1 MFWILWGIYQMTN
14 LFKKAALAATVASF
28 AFAAPAFAQSATE
41 VDADG
46 TATVKI
52 YTPLTLTAT
61 SGDSTIDFGIL
72 VAGGATRAAAA
83 SFAMSTDGADTVSC
97 AAAWLC
103 SGTTKAANFSVA
115 GTDGASVHVDLPLSV
130 TLTNTA
136 STDTVSIAPVT
147 DFVDPANVVL
157 GALATD
163 FLVAG
168 TLSVPANTPDG
179 VYVGDFNITAD
190 YN

>member
-1 MFWILWGIYQMTN
+1 MTN
-14 LFKKAALAATVASF
+14 LFKKAALAATVAGF
-28 AFAAPAFAQSATE
+28 AFASPAFAQSATE

-46 TATVKI
+46 NATVKI
-52 YTPLTLTAT
+52 YTPLTLTAAT
-61 SGDSTIDFGIL
+61 TDDTIDFGIL
-72 VAGGATRAAAA
+72 VAGGATRAVAA
-83 SFAMSTDGADTVSC
+83 SFAMATDGTDAVTCD
-97 AAAWLC
+97 AAWLC

-115 GTDGASVHVDLPLSV
+115 GTPGASINVGLPLSI

-136 STDTVSIAPVT
+136 SVDTVSIAPVS
-147 DFVDPANVVL
+147 DFVDPTDVVL
-157 GALATD
+157 GATATD

-179 VYVGDFNITAD
+179 VYQGTFTVTAD